1 MADMALYTAVYE
13 SVPPALADLDAI
25 EELHKDEMIGKFD
38 AAVID
43 QEDGKPH
50 IVKRVDRPRVRIIP
64 ELFGGGA
71 LPRKE
76 LKEAATELTSDE
88 AGLILIGEDTRAAA
102 GDAILVRRLD
112 WVAVYG
118 RTQGLAVYEL
128 LGMADLGALQT
139 PEWVTAY
146 EAGLDAYARR
156 DWAGAAAL
164 FESAIAHRGDDLPS
178 RIFVERCRNY
188 LASPPPGDW
197 TAVSILAEK

>member
-50 IVKRVDRPRVRIIP
+50 IVKRVDRPRARIIP

-76 LKEAATELTSDE
+76 LKEAATELTSDQ
-88 AGLILIGEDTRAAA
+88 AGLIMIGEPTIEKGFDKAVTGAAK
-102 GDAILVRRLD
+102 VVKRS
-112 WVAVYG
+112 
-118 RTQGLAVYEL
+118 
-128 LGMADLGALQT
+128 
-139 PEWVTAY
+139 
-146 EAGLDAYARR
+146 LDATS
-156 DWAGAAAL
+156 DEISSELKEAL
-164 FESAIAHRGDDLPS
+164 KS
-178 RIFVERCRNY
+178 
-188 LASPPPGDW
+188 
-197 TAVSILAEK
+197 

>member
-50 IVKRVDRPRVRIIP
+50 IVKRVDRPRARIIP

-76 LKEAATELTSDE
+76 LKEAAMELTSEE
-88 AGLILIGEDTRAAA
+88 AGLIMIGEPTIEKGFDKAVTGAAK
-102 GDAILVRRLD
+102 VVKRS
-112 WVAVYG
+112 
-118 RTQGLAVYEL
+118 
-128 LGMADLGALQT
+128 
-139 PEWVTAY
+139 
-146 EAGLDAYARR
+146 LDATT
-156 DWAGAAAL
+156 DEISSELKEAL
-164 FESAIAHRGDDLPS
+164 K
-178 RIFVERCRNY
+178 N
-188 LASPPPGDW
+188 
-197 TAVSILAEK
+197 

>member
-50 IVKRVDRPRVRIIP
+50 IVKRVDRPRMRIIP

-76 LKEAATELTSDE
+76 LKEAAMELTSEE
-88 AGLILIGEDTRAAA
+88 AGLIMIGEPTIEKGFDKAVTGAAK
-102 GDAILVRRLD
+102 VVKRS
-112 WVAVYG
+112 
-118 RTQGLAVYEL
+118 
-128 LGMADLGALQT
+128 
-139 PEWVTAY
+139 
-146 EAGLDAYARR
+146 LDATSDEIASELKE
-156 DWAGAAAL
+156 AL
-164 FESAIAHRGDDLPS
+164 KS
-178 RIFVERCRNY
+178 
-188 LASPPPGDW
+188 
-197 TAVSILAEK
+197 

>member
-76 LKEAATELTSDE
+76 LKVAAMELTSDE
-88 AGLILIGEDTRAAA
+88 AGLIMIGEPTIEKGFDKAVTGAAK
-102 GDAILVRRLD
+102 VVKRS
-112 WVAVYG
+112 
-118 RTQGLAVYEL
+118 
-128 LGMADLGALQT
+128 
-139 PEWVTAY
+139 
-146 EAGLDAYARR
+146 LDATS
-156 DWAGAAAL
+156 DEISSELKEAL
-164 FESAIAHRGDDLPS
+164 KS
-178 RIFVERCRNY
+178 
-188 LASPPPGDW
+188 
-197 TAVSILAEK
+197 